1 MSAYRTPVL
10 IVAAVFAILVLSVVQ
25 QSSGPVVS
33 NTRIGLDTSVE
44 GVLRTA
50 VSEVR
55 EMRAQLSQLEERV
68 YSLQRSSRA
77 PALDAPPGR
86 QPLAAREDAVV
97 LRTSSS
103 SAPSSFLDAVA
114 IDDGRPA
121 NFSALA
127 NVTGSQ
133 PECGMLVFRHIEKT
147 GGTTFRMH
155 MVALHDCGWHVWGYK
170 GTIRLCNKAKAEWE
184 MLKEPSKRPAGRA
197 DGPLL
202 PHLTV
207 ESHAEHGDYKRM
219 MDAWVP
225 MVQAWHGTCGIWLI
239 SILRDPLKRQVRPSR
254 PCTAAPARARC
265 GAVPTRAARAR
276 AHHPSGRVRP
286 RTLRSRSPHAFSR
299 ALRCSQVSHYS
310 YHKTTRGF
318 DIPHIHNF
326 TQYFTEQYSLLNRR
340 SANTQFLQRHILLP
354 KLLDMERRGEREQD
368 LRAYALGELDKF
380 DVIGVFENYTASMLL
395 VSRVTGLPLSKYSAP
410 STVKN
415 RDIKPHRSKVRQIWD
430 EELATE
436 AQRAFFQKH
445 LGLDY
450 WLYAEVRRRFDAL
463 VKAGGAQFE
472 SELRELLHADASQ
485 LDASLERVCES
496 SCDSGLDKEQSTN
509 RFVWKNQQCW
519 PLAEREL
526 ESCGKNPH
534 LRPDFNYALCGR

>member
-239 SILRDPLKRQVRPSR
+239 SILRDPLKRQV
-254 PCTAAPARARC
+254 
-265 GAVPTRAARAR
+265 
-276 AHHPSGRVRP
+276 
-286 RTLRSRSPHAFSR
+286 
-299 ALRCSQVSHYS
+299 SHYS